1 MDRYAASKIWK
12 QKWNDFVMIIKL
24 KSEED
29 AEYVAAMIRYT
40 YTDETRNIYM
50 TLSTCLKQKIII

>member
-40 YTDETRNIYM
+40 YR
-50 TLSTCLKQKIII
+50 